1 MSGQMI
7 FRQTSY
13 TLNKDIEVILALINS
28 ARVQVGSQYVTIE
41 SAVKYTTDLTAQ
53 YELSYNTVDD
63 VNFSM
68 EIALLAKN
76 QIL

>member
-1 MSGQMI
+1 LPIYNPQKNLFSAVALAYLNAMSGQMI

-53 YELSYNTVDD
+53 YELS
-63 VNFSM
+63 
-68 EIALLAKN
+68 
-76 QIL
+76 